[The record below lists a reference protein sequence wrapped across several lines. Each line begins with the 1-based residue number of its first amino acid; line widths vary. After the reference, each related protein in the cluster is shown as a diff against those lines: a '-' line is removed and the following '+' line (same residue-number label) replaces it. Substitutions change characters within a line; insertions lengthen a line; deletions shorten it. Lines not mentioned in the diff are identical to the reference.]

1 VRLPALGARRDHAE
15 RYLFLVVAA
24 FALSVAATRVFLA
37 ATGYPKVG
45 GGGLHI
51 AHMLWGGLLLVVAS
65 ILPLVRVG
73 SSVLVISSIAGGIGV
88 GLFID
93 EIGKFITENNDY
105 FFAPAA
111 PLIYGAVLLLVAL
124 WVAVARRRGDGADEV
139 LQSAVE
145 AARDGVDGRLSR
157 ERRDQVLGRLETIAA
172 SDLPEAGLAARHA
185 ELLASPETEVRLVR
199 AGWLENGGP
208 RRLVN
213 RLLPARVERVL
224 VYLALGFTALGALLA
239 AGLLVALL
247 GYGPLPPIP
256 NDGPVEFPQDPA
268 WIYATLLVAT
278 GVGIASAIA
287 IGLMATGRTRRGV
300 QVGAWATL
308 VNLVAGGLLTFYVQ
322 QFEALGSTVLHLA
335 ILGLLLDMGWR
346 LDNPSGKA
354 EAERQG

>member
-1 VRLPALGARRDHAE
+1 VRLPALPALGARRDHAE

-24 FALSVAATRVFLA
+24 FALSVAVTRVFLA

-73 SSVLVISSIAGGIGV
+73 SVVLVISSIAGGIGV

-111 PLIYGAVLLLVAL
+111 PLIYGAVLLFVAL

-139 LQSAVE
+139 LQAAVE

-157 ERRDQVLGRLETIAA
+157 ERRDRILGRLQGIAA
-172 SDLPEAGLAARHA
+172 SDLPEAGLAGRHA
-185 ELLASPETEVRLVR
+185 ELLASPEVEATLVP
-199 AGWLENGGP
+199 AGWIENGGP
-208 RRLVN
+208 RRLADQ
-213 RLLPARVERVL
+213 LLPARLEKAL
-224 VYLALGFTALGALLA
+224 VYLALAFTALGAVFA
-239 AGLLVALL
+239 AVLLVALL

-256 NDGPVEFPQDPA
+256 NDGPVEFPQEPV

-278 GVGIASAIA
+278 GVGLASAIA
-287 IGLMATGRTRRGV
+287 LGLLATGRTRRGLR
-300 QVGAWATL
+300 VGAWATL
-308 VNLVAGGLLTFYVQ
+308 VNLVAGGLLTFYVE
-322 QFEALGSTVLHLA
+322 QFGALGSTLLNLA
-335 ILGLLLDMGWR
+335 ILGLLLDMAWR
-346 LDNPSGKA
+346 FDTPP
-354 EAERQG
+354 ERRA